1 MNKSRNVIIASFMLF
16 AVFML
21 TGCKEEVY
29 SVEYYSSNIDKA
41 EKIIDDC
48 KKGIVTDQ
56 NCDNAR
62 AALQQKQDSEYKK
75 KVSEM
80 RRRLD

>member
-1 MNKSRNVIIASFMLF
+1 MSKLQSAIIASSMLF
-16 AVFML
+16 AASML

-62 AALQQKQDSEYKK
+62 TAFENIQKEKYKEYLRQK
-75 KVSEM
+75 
-80 RRRLD
+80 RREGR

>member
-1 MNKSRNVIIASFMLF
+1 ISEATKTL
-16 AVFML
+16 
-21 TGCKEEVY
+21 E
-29 SVEYYSSNIDKA
+29 
-41 EKIIDDC
+41 DC
-48 KKGIVTDQ
+48 KKGTITDQ